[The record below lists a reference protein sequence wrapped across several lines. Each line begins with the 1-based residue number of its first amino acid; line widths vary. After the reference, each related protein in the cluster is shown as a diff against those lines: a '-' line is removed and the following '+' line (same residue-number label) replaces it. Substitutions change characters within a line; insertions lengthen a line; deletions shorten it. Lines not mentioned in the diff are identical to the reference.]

1 MSACVTQNR
10 GITTTFPLLVHE
22 HGNAA
27 VNADEGTRSSRLLLW
42 SRWRPRLIGAA
53 AIGLSLALLTGLRS
67 LLQEVRYEDILS
79 GITSTPAQTLA
90 WAFCATAASY
100 FALVGYDLS
109 ALRFVDVK
117 VRRGAV
123 FLTSFIA
130 YALGNTIGLGVLTG
144 GAVRMRL
151 YSAAGVEPSKIGAV
165 IAFNA
170 GAFGLGMTVCGA
182 VGLLWGARDVSQ
194 VAHMPALALQALALL
209 VLFGAVMFI
218 VLCRRGQPLR
228 IFDRW
233 NV

>member
-1 MSACVTQNR
+1 MNTETQ
-10 GITTTFPLLVHE
+10 
-22 HGNAA
+22 A
-27 VNADEGTRSSRLLLW
+27 VNADETARASRLSRW
-42 SRWRPRLIGAA
+42 SRWRPWLIGAA

-79 GITSTPAQTLA
+79 GITATPAQTLA
-90 WAFCATAASY
+90 WAFLATAASY

-170 GAFGLGMTVCGA
+170 SAFGLGMTVCGA
-182 VGLLWGARDVSQ
+182 VGLLWGAHDVSH
-194 VAHMPALALQALALL
+194 VAHMPAITLQALAAL
-209 VLFGAVMFI
+209 VLVGAAMFI
-218 VLCRRGQPLR
+218 VLCSRGQPIR

-233 NV
+233 NVRLPPVKLVVWQLLISIADL